1 MDIALSLFLFLGLP
15 PLALITLGAAG
26 LAHFIKP
33 AWTRPLFILSLAELG
48 LSALVWANEKAVTQ
62 ALFPTGHL

>member
-1 MDIALSLFLFLGLP
+1 MDIALSLFLFLALP

-26 LAHFIKP
+26 LAHFLKP
-33 AWTRPLFILSLAELG
+33 VWSKPLLALG
-48 LSALVWANEKAVTQ
+48 LAQALIAALVWANEGAVTQ

>member
-26 LAHFIKP
+26 LAHFLNHSW
-33 AWTRPLFILSLAELG
+33 ARPLFILGATELVI
-48 LSALVWANEKAVTQ
+48 SALVWANEKAVTQ